1 MVMDNAVTTMKSDGE
16 RQLVV
21 FDLADEAYGVN
32 IGSVREIIRM
42 QPVTFVPDAPDFVE
56 GVINLRGRVI
66 PVIDL
71 RRRFGLTVTKETN
84 ESRVLVVDS
93 EGEDLGVIV
102 DAVTEVQRI
111 REDSIEPVSNL
122 VSTEESEYIVG
133 ITKVED
139 QLIILLDLDRAIG
152 NASSQNDTQDAA
164 AMAAAA

>member
-1 MVMDNAVTTMKSDGE
+1 MAEDAE

-21 FDLADEAYGVN
+21 FDLAGEIYGVN
-32 IGSVREIIRM
+32 IETVREIIRM
-42 QPVTFVPDAPDFVE
+42 QTVTFVPDAPDFVE

-71 RRRFGLTVTKETN
+71 RRRFGLTVTEETN
-84 ESRVLVVDS
+84 DSRVLVVDS

-111 REDSIEPVSNL
+111 TVDSIEPVSNL
-122 VSTEESEYIVG
+122 VSTEQSEYIVG

-152 NASSQNDTQDAA
+152 NASDETDGQEVAA
-164 AMAAAA
+164 TAAAA

>member
-1 MVMDNAVTTMKSDGE
+1 MAEDAE

-21 FDLADEAYGVN
+21 FDLAGEIYGVN
-32 IGSVREIIRM
+32 IETVREIIRM

-71 RRRFGLTVTKETN
+71 RRRFGLTVTEETN

-93 EGEDLGVIV
+93 QGEDLGVIV

-111 REDSIEPVSNL
+111 TEDSIEPVSNL

>member
-1 MVMDNAVTTMKSDGE
+1 MAEDAE

-21 FDLADEAYGVN
+21 FDLAGEIYGVN
-32 IGSVREIIRM
+32 IETVREIIRM

-111 REDSIEPVSNL
+111 TEDSIEPVSNL

>member
-1 MVMDNAVTTMKSDGE
+1 MAEDAE

-21 FDLADEAYGVN
+21 FDLAGEIYGVN
-32 IGSVREIIRM
+32 IETVREIIRM
-42 QPVTFVPDAPDFVE
+42 QAVTFVPDAPDFVE

-71 RRRFGLTVTKETN
+71 RRRFGLTVTEETN
-84 ESRVLVVDS
+84 DSRVLVVDS

-111 REDSIEPVSNL
+111 TEDSIEPVSNL
-122 VSTEESEYIVG
+122 VSTEQSEYIVG

-152 NASSQNDTQDAA
+152 NASEQDDSQDVAA
-164 AMAAAA
+164 TAAAA

>member
-1 MVMDNAVTTMKSDGE
+1 MAEDAE

-21 FDLADEAYGVN
+21 FDLAGEIYGVN
-32 IGSVREIIRM
+32 IETVREIIRM
-42 QPVTFVPDAPDFVE
+42 QAVTYVPDAPDFVE

-71 RRRFGLTVTKETN
+71 RRRFGLTVTEETSD
-84 ESRVLVVDS
+84 SRVLVVDS

-111 REDSIEPVSNL
+111 AEDSIEPVSSL
-122 VSTEESEYIVG
+122 VSTEQSDYIVG
-133 ITKVED
+133 ITKVGE

-152 NASSQNDTQDAA
+152 NESDQNDNQEDAGTAVA
-164 AMAAAA
+164 A

>member
-1 MVMDNAVTTMKSDGE
+1 MAEDAE

-21 FDLADEAYGVN
+21 FDLAGEIYGVN
-32 IGSVREIIRM
+32 IETVREIIRM
-42 QPVTFVPDAPDFVE
+42 QAVTFVPDAPDFVE

-71 RRRFGLTVTKETN
+71 RRRFGLTVTEETN

-111 REDSIEPVSNL
+111 TEDSIEPVSNL

-152 NASSQNDTQDAA
+152 NASSQNDTRGAA
-164 AMAAAA
+164 AIAAAA

>member
-1 MVMDNAVTTMKSDGE
+1 MAEDAE

-21 FDLADEAYGVN
+21 FDLAGEIYGVN
-32 IGSVREIIRM
+32 IETVREIIRM

-111 REDSIEPVSNL
+111 TEDSIEPVSNL

-152 NASSQNDTQDAA
+152 NESSQNDTQDAA

>member
-1 MVMDNAVTTMKSDGE
+1 MAEDAE

-21 FDLADEAYGVN
+21 FDLAGEIYGVN
-32 IGSVREIIRM
+32 IETVREIIRM
-42 QPVTFVPDAPDFVE
+42 QAVTFVPDAPDFVE

-71 RRRFGLTVTKETN
+71 RRRFGLTVTEETN

-111 REDSIEPVSNL
+111 TEDSIEPVSNL
-122 VSTEESEYIVG
+122 VSTEQSEYIVG

-152 NASSQNDTQDAA
+152 NASDQSDNEEVAA
-164 AMAAAA
+164 TAAAA

>member
-1 MVMDNAVTTMKSDGE
+1 MAEDAE

-21 FDLADEAYGVN
+21 FDLAGEIYGVN
-32 IGSVREIIRM
+32 IETVREIIRM
-42 QPVTFVPDAPDFVE
+42 QAVTFVPDAPDFVE

-71 RRRFGLTVTKETN
+71 RRRFGLRVTEETN

-111 REDSIEPVSNL
+111 PEDSIEPVSNL
-122 VSTEESEYIVG
+122 VSTERSEYIVG
-133 ITKVED
+133 ITKVKE

-152 NASSQNDTQDAA
+152 AESIQDDAEVVAA
-164 AMAAAA
+164 IAAAA

>member
-1 MVMDNAVTTMKSDGE
+1 MAEDAE

-21 FDLADEAYGVN
+21 FDLAGEIYGVN
-32 IGSVREIIRM
+32 IETVREIIRM
-42 QPVTFVPDAPDFVE
+42 QAVTFVPDAPDFVE

-71 RRRFGLTVTKETN
+71 RRRFGLTVTEETN

>member
-1 MVMDNAVTTMKSDGE
+1 MAEDAE

-21 FDLADEAYGVN
+21 FDLAGEIYGVN
-32 IGSVREIIRM
+32 IETVREIIRM

-71 RRRFGLTVTKETN
+71 RRRFGLTVTEETN

-111 REDSIEPVSNL
+111 TEDSIEPVSNL

>member
-1 MVMDNAVTTMKSDGE
+1 MAEDAE

-21 FDLADEAYGVN
+21 FDLAGEIYGVN
-32 IGSVREIIRM
+32 IETVREIIRM
-42 QPVTFVPDAPDFVE
+42 QAVTFVPDAPDFVE

-71 RRRFGLTVTKETN
+71 RRRFGLTVTEETSD
-84 ESRVLVVDS
+84 SRVLVVDS

-111 REDSIEPVSNL
+111 AEDSIEPVSSL
-122 VSTEESEYIVG
+122 VSTEQSDYIVG
-133 ITKVED
+133 ITKVGE

-152 NASSQNDTQDAA
+152 NESDQNDNQEDAA
-164 AMAAAA
+164 TAVAA

>member
-1 MVMDNAVTTMKSDGE
+1 MAEDAE

-21 FDLADEAYGVN
+21 FDLAGEIYGVN
-32 IGSVREIIRM
+32 IETVREIIRM
-42 QPVTFVPDAPDFVE
+42 QAVTFVPDAPDFVE

-71 RRRFGLTVTKETN
+71 RRRFGLTVTEETN

-111 REDSIEPVSNL
+111 TEDSIEPVSNL

>member
-1 MVMDNAVTTMKSDGE
+1 MAEDAE

-21 FDLADEAYGVN
+21 FDLAGEIYGVN
-32 IGSVREIIRM
+32 IETVREIIRM
-42 QPVTFVPDAPDFVE
+42 QAVTYVPDAPDFVE

-71 RRRFGLTVTKETN
+71 RRRFGLTVTEETSD
-84 ESRVLVVDS
+84 SRVLVVDS

-111 REDSIEPVSNL
+111 PEDSIEPVSSL
-122 VSTEESEYIVG
+122 VSTEQSDYIVG
-133 ITKVED
+133 ITKVGE

-152 NASSQNDTQDAA
+152 NESDQNDNQEDAGTAVA
-164 AMAAAA
+164 A

>member
-1 MVMDNAVTTMKSDGE
+1 MAEDAE

-21 FDLADEAYGVN
+21 FDLAGEIYGVN
-32 IGSVREIIRM
+32 IETVREIIRM
-42 QPVTFVPDAPDFVE
+42 QAVTYVPDAPDFVE

-71 RRRFGLTVTKETN
+71 RRRFGLTVTEETSD
-84 ESRVLVVDS
+84 SRVLVVDS

-111 REDSIEPVSNL
+111 PEDSIEPVSSL
-122 VSTEESEYIVG
+122 VSTEQSDYIVG
-133 ITKVED
+133 ITKVGE

-152 NASSQNDTQDAA
+152 NESDQNDNQEDAA
-164 AMAAAA
+164 TPAAA

>member
-1 MVMDNAVTTMKSDGE
+1 MAEDAE

-21 FDLADEAYGVN
+21 FDLAGEIYGVN
-32 IGSVREIIRM
+32 IETVREIIRM